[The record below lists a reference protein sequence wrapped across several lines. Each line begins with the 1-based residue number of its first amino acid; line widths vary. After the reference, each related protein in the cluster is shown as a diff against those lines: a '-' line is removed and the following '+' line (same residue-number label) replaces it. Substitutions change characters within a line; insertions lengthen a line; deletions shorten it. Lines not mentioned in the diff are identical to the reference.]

1 MKQLFS
7 NWKGFLKESRFFDL
21 SMFKPRETLSP
32 KVWNFDKD
40 RVDPKVREKLLQI
53 AEDFIEQIKI
63 KSFEVID
70 ITLTGSLANYNWT
83 DFSDFDLHIILDFK
97 QIDENPGLV
106 GDFFRTKSKIWNL
119 AHDIKIKDHDVEIY
133 VQDLAEPHAS
143 TGVYSLLLNRWVKK
157 PIKLRPEIDENEV
170 KKKAAHISDLIDE
183 IENLYNQNEFGMALE
198 MAKRVREKIRNFRK
212 CGLQREGEYSSE
224 NLAFKFMR
232 RNGYLRKLADLITNS
247 YDKSM
252 SIPPGKRDFDE
263 FLKEIS
269 R

>member
-1 MKQLFS
+1 MGLRDTVNEWLKEGKDIKAKSPLCSKRLVVKNLKQIKQLLEEDS
-7 NWKGFLKESRFFDL
+7 LYIAKERIGF
-21 SMFKPRETLSP
+21 
-32 KVWNFDKD
+32 
-40 RVDPKVREKLLQI
+40 
-53 AEDFIEQIKI
+53 
-63 KSFEVID
+63 
-70 ITLTGSLANYNWT
+70 
-83 DFSDFDLHIILDFK
+83 
-97 QIDENPGLV
+97 
-106 GDFFRTKSKIWNL
+106 
-119 AHDIKIKDHDVEIY
+119 
-133 VQDLAEPHAS
+133 
-143 TGVYSLLLNRWVKK
+143 
-157 PIKLRPEIDENEV
+157 
-170 KKKAAHISDLIDE
+170 LIDE